1 MMTYEGPF
9 ELDTPGMSVLSSGLQ
24 LPDMVGLGGSEG
36 LIVDLVGK
44 SPGVRGPWAGTPLSS
59 LFCLMSSWVPEEGAG
74 SPPPPQDTHL
84 AG

>member
-1 MMTYEGPF
+1 MMYEDPF
-9 ELDTPGMSVLSSGLQ
+9 ELDSPGMSVFSSGLQ

-36 LIVDLVGK
+36 LTVDLVGK
-44 SPGVRGPWAGTPLSS
+44 SPGVRGLWAGSPLSS

-74 SPPPPQDTHL
+74 FPPSPQDTHL